1 MVENMRART
10 WKVWGQD
17 GHRQRESFAP
27 SWDFETESGAKVS
40 VYNADATGTH
50 AYSIVRITA
59 STAEQ
64 CETELL
70 GQLSDG
76 VFENSRT
83 GKVEELRDSF
93 DLAVAQPEVLQS
105 LLASEKAHEVKRGW
119 ISANLRQ
126 ISGMERGGEWVAHIV
141 SESDGHFSEQSLADI
156 EVIHIGGGERCR
168 FGTGIL
174 KEDGRIYDCSN
185 RAVWEFV
192 K

>member
-1 MVENMRART
+1 MRVRT

-27 SWDFETESGAKVS
+27 SWSFETENGAKVG
-40 VYNADATGTH
+40 VFNADATGTH

-59 STAEQ
+59 PTAEL
-64 CETELL
+64 CENELL
-70 GQLSDG
+70 AQLSDG

-93 DLAVAQPEVLQS
+93 DLAVAQPEALKS
-105 LLASEKAHEVKRGW
+105 LLASEKVYEVKTGW
-119 ISANLRQ
+119 ISGELKQ
-126 ISGMERGGEWVAHIV
+126 VGGMERGGEWVAHIV
-141 SESDGHFSEQSLADI
+141 SESDGHFSDESLADI
-156 EVIHIGGGERCR
+156 EVIHVGGGERCR

-174 KEDGRIYDCSN
+174 KEDGRIYDRSN

>member
-1 MVENMRART
+1 MKMRT
-10 WKVWGQD
+10 WRVYGED
-17 GHRQRESFAP
+17 GHRQKESFAP
-27 SWDFETESGAKVS
+27 SWSFETENGAKVS
-40 VYNADATGTH
+40 IFNADATETH

-59 STAEQ
+59 PTAEL

-70 GQLSDG
+70 AQLSDG

-105 LLASEKAHEVKRGW
+105 LLASEKVHEVKRGW

-141 SESDGHFSEQSLADI
+141 SESDGHFSGESLADI
-156 EVIHIGGGERCR
+156 EVIHVGGGERCR

-174 KEDGRIYDCSN
+174 KEDGRIYDRSN

>member
-1 MVENMRART
+1 MNMRT
-10 WKVWGQD
+10 WRVYGED

-27 SWDFETESGAKVS
+27 SWSKKTISGAKVS
-40 VYNADATGTH
+40 IFNADATGTH

-59 STAEQ
+59 PTAEQ
-64 CETELL
+64 CEAELL

-83 GKVEELRDSF
+83 GKVEELRDTF
-93 DLAVAQPEVLQS
+93 DLAVAQPEVLKS
-105 LLASEKAHEVKRGW
+105 LLTSEKVHEVKKGW

-126 ISGMERGGEWVAHIV
+126 VGGMERGGDWVAHIV
-141 SESDGHFSEQSLADI
+141 SESDGHFSAESLADI
-156 EVIHIGGGERCR
+156 EVIHVGGGERCR

-174 KEDGRIYDCSN
+174 KEDGRIYDRSN

>member
-1 MVENMRART
+1 MRVRT

-27 SWDFETESGAKVS
+27 SWSFETENGAKVG
-40 VYNADATGTH
+40 VFNADATGTH

-59 STAEQ
+59 PTAEL
-64 CETELL
+64 CENELL
-70 GQLSDG
+70 AQLSDG

-93 DLAVAQPEVLQS
+93 DLAVAQPEVLKS
-105 LLASEKAHEVKRGW
+105 LLASEKVHEVKTGW
-119 ISANLRQ
+119 ISGELKQ
-126 ISGMERGGEWVAHIV
+126 VGGMERGGEWVAHIV
-141 SESDGHFSEQSLADI
+141 SESDGHFSGESLADI
-156 EVIHIGGGERCR
+156 EVIHVGGGERCR

-174 KEDGRIYDCSN
+174 KEDGRIYDRSN

>member
-1 MVENMRART
+1 MRVRT

-27 SWDFETESGAKVS
+27 SWSFETENGAKVG
-40 VYNADATGTH
+40 VFNADATGTH

-59 STAEQ
+59 PTAEL
-64 CETELL
+64 CEIELL
-70 GQLSDG
+70 AQLSDG

-93 DLAVAQPEVLQS
+93 DLAVAQSEVLKS
-105 LLASEKAHEVKRGW
+105 LLASEKVHEVKRGW

-126 ISGMERGGEWVAHIV
+126 VSGMERGGEWVAHIV
-141 SESDGHFSEQSLADI
+141 SESDGHFSAESLASI
-156 EVIHIGGGERCR
+156 EVVHIGSDERCR

-174 KEDGRIYDCSN
+174 REDGRIYDLSN
-185 RAVWEFV
+185 RAVWEFA

>member
-1 MVENMRART
+1 MRVRT

-40 VYNADATGTH
+40 VFNADCTGTNT
-50 AYSIVRITA
+50 YSIVHIIA
-59 STAEQ
+59 PTAEL
-64 CETELL
+64 CEAELL
-70 GQLSDG
+70 AQLSDG
-76 VFENSRT
+76 IFENSRT

-93 DLAVAQPEVLQS
+93 DLAVAQPEVLKS
-105 LLASEKAHEVKRGW
+105 LLASKKVHEVKRGW
-119 ISANLRQ
+119 LSANLRQ
-126 ISGMERGGEWVAHIV
+126 VSGMERGGEWVAHIV
-141 SESDGHFSEQSLADI
+141 SESDGHFSDQSLADI
-156 EVIHIGGGERCR
+156 EVIHVGGGERYR

-174 KEDGRIYDCSN
+174 KEDGRIYDRSN

>member
-1 MVENMRART
+1 MKTRIWRVYGE
-10 WKVWGQD
+10 D

-27 SWDFETESGAKVS
+27 SWSFETENGAKVG
-40 VYNADATGTH
+40 VFNADATGTH

-59 STAEQ
+59 PTVEQ
-64 CETELL
+64 CEAELL

-93 DLAVAQPEVLQS
+93 DLAVAQPEVLKS
-105 LLASEKAHEVKRGW
+105 LLASEKVHEVKSGW

-126 ISGMERGGEWVAHIV
+126 VSGMERGGEWVAHIV
-141 SESDGHFSEQSLADI
+141 SESDGHFSNQSLADI
-156 EVIHIGGGERCR
+156 EVIHVGGGERYR
-168 FGTGIL
+168 FGTGVL
-174 KEDGRIYDCSN
+174 KEDGRIYDRSN
-185 RAVWEFV
+185 RVVWEFT